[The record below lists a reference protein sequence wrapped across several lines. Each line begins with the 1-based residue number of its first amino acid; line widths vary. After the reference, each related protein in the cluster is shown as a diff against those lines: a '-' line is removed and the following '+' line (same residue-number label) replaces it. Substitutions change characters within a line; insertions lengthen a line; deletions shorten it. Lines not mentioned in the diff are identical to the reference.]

1 GGTNV
6 VHAPIAVNFG
16 ILTSGALDPI
26 MSDHSGR
33 AELAPFPDWTARY
46 LVHKDPAQRA
56 FVLANGD
63 LSGSWPIHVREA
75 ENAARSGLGGER
87 FVSLDERPSLWFDE
101 RAQQAGWDFVAGT
114 PLPMREYTTDT
125 PAAGQ
130 SPLLPDNAHQ
140 PSIAFVPYLLTGD
153 RYYAEEMAFWAN
165 YGMVRTYP
173 GDGVRGS
180 QGILENGE
188 VRAFG
193 WALRNL
199 ADAAA
204 YYPDASPMKAYL
216 SAKVIN
222 NLQWL
227 DAHARAQ
234 DPVANPFQ
242 ILWVNM

>member
-1 GGTNV
+1 MADSRARGGDRQQ
-6 VHAPIAVNFG
+6 P
-16 ILTSGALDPI
+16 SG
-26 MSDHSGR
+26 
-33 AELAPFPDWTARY
+33 
-46 LVHKDPAQRA
+46 V
-56 FVLANGD
+56 
-63 LSGSWPIHVREA
+63 GS
-75 ENAARSGLGGER
+75 ER
-87 FVSLDERPSLWFDE
+87 LLSLDERPRLWLDE
-101 RAQQAGWDFVAGT
+101 RAQSGGWDYIAGA
-114 PLPMREYTTDT
+114 PLPMREYGSDI

-173 GDGVRGS
+173 GDGMRSS
-180 QGILENGE
+180 QGILANNE
-188 VRAFG
+188 VRGFG

-204 YYPDASPMKAYL
+204 YYPDASPVKAYL
-216 SAKVIN
+216 SQKVIN

-227 DAHARAQ
+227 DAYARAQ

-242 ILWVNM
+242 ILWVNTPARWRSVHRVVGADLPGPRDRSRQPARLRRGTGAPRRDRAIPAQAVHERAGLPARATRAPI